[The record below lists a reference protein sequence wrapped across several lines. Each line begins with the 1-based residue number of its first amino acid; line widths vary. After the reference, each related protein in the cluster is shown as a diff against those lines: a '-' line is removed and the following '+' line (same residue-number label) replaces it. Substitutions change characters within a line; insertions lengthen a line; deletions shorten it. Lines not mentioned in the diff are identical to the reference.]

1 MNRQDYVYQLAGRIT
16 DKKTKKKKDGK
27 LFWQLAVIIQDKP
40 VNKINVFDNGL
51 AKKTIW
57 QEIEESKYIGKEYL
71 FYCKNFMG
79 TYFLVDWKLLENH
92 GSN

>member
-1 MNRQDYVYQLAGRIT
+1 
-16 DKKTKKKKDGK
+16 
-27 LFWQLAVIIQDKP
+27 VIIQDKP

-79 TYFLVDWKLLENH
+79 TYFLVD
-92 GSN
+92 